1 MLPPGTTRSRV
12 TVSHAMIAPDSH
24 VTAPLAGWQGALGVV
39 LVSPRMGAGFSQYLV
54 HLEAGSQSEGAAL
67 GVQRFVYVLEGN
79 LKVSPD
85 GQPETTLFTG
95 DYAWLPPNRPH
106 RLSSAS
112 SGRVLVFEKP
122 YEWLSGS
129 STPEPVV
136 GRSSEKPGE
145 PFMGDPDARLQTLLP
160 TEPGFDMA
168 INIFTYQPG
177 GTLPFVEVHIME
189 HGMMMLSG
197 GGVYRLDESWYPVQ
211 AGDVIWMAPYC
222 AQWFV
227 AAGKQ
232 PASYIYYKD
241 VNRDPLAEEAL

>member
-1 MLPPGTTRSRV
+1 MSPPGITRSRV
-12 TVSHAMIAPDSH
+12 TASHAMIAPDSH
-24 VTAPLAGWQGALGVV
+24 VTAPLAGWNNALGVV
-39 LVSPRMGAGFSQYLV
+39 FISPRMGAGFSQYLV
-54 HLEAGSQSEGAAL
+54 LLEAGKRSEGAVT
-67 GVQRFVYVLEGN
+67 GVERFVFVLEGQ
-79 LKVSPD
+79 LRVSAD
-85 GQPETTLFTG
+85 GQAEQTLSAG
-95 DYAWLPPNRPH
+95 DYAWFPPNRPH
-106 RLSSAS
+106 RLTAADT
-112 SGRVLVFEKP
+112 GRVLVFEKV
-122 YEWLSGS
+122 YESLSGAAIPQPVIGS
-129 STPEPVV
+129 SA
-136 GRSSEKPGE
+136 EKLGE
-145 PFMGDPDARLQTLLP
+145 SFMGDPDARLQTLLP
-160 TEPGFDMA
+160 DEPGFDMA